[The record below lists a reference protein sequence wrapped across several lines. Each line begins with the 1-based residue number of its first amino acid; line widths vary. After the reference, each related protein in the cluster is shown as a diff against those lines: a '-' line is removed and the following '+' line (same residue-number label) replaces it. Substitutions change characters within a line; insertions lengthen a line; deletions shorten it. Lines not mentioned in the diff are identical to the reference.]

1 MSSGCS
7 CSETGGCSCAA
18 NGGKC
23 SKPGGCTCSKPKS
36 GSTGAPAAKPPASS
50 CSWRCGVLRRASE
63 TWRRG
68 MGLLAQGDAPQAER
82 LQREALAMVFGLGGF
97 PVLRAR
103 IHNNLGVILSCS
115 GRAGEARREFAN
127 ALFLVG
133 DRVDPQSRFVQVL
146 RSNLRSAAPPAP
158 ARAARKAQ
166 AA

>member
-1 MSSGCS
+1 MSSACS
-7 CSETGGCSCAA
+7 CSQSGGCSCAA

-23 SKPGGCTCSKPKS
+23 SKPGGCTCAKPKP
-36 GSTGAPAAKPPASS
+36 GASAKPAATPAASS

-68 MGLLAQGDAPQAER
+68 MGLLAQGEPVQAER
-82 LQREALAMVFGLGGF
+82 LQREALALVFGLGGF

-115 GRAGEARREFAN
+115 GRADEARREFAN

-133 DRVDPQSRFVQVL
+133 DRIDPQSRFVQVL
-146 RSNLRSAAPPAP
+146 RTNLRSVAPQFSVLEP
-158 ARAARKAQ
+158 RAA
-166 AA
+166 

>member
-7 CSETGGCSCAA
+7 CSSSDGSGCSGGCTCATT
-18 NGGKC
+18 GGKC
-23 SKPGGCTCSKPKS
+23 SKPGGCTCAKPK
-36 GSTGAPAAKPPASS
+36 PAAKPAASS

-63 TWRRG
+63 AWRRG
-68 MGLLAQGDAPQAER
+68 MGLLAQGDSAQAER

-133 DRVDPQSRFVQVL
+133 DRIDPQSRFVQVL
-146 RSNLRSAAPPAP
+146 QSNLRSAAIPAP
-158 ARAARKAQ
+158 APEARAA
-166 AA
+166 